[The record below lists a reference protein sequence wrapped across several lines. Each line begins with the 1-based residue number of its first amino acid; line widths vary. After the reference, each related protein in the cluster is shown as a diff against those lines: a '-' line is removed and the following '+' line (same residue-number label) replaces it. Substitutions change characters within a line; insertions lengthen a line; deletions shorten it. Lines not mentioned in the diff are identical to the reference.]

1 MPYERT
7 DARTTEHRA
16 QPGAPAPARQPAG
29 PGPAHRTAESPDRP
43 GRSDRRRAHRVA
55 RRRPR
60 VGGRRAGARQ
70 DPAGTRPGA
79 LLRRRLR
86 AHPVHP
92 RPDAQ
97 RRHRPRRIR
106 PRQRAVQ
113 AAQGAG
119 VHPPAAGGRDQP
131 RAGQDPGRPPGS
143 DAGAPGHPGRTRP
156 AGAAAVHGAGDA
168 EPDRAGR
175 HLSAAGSRTRPLHAQ
190 AAHRLPGRSR
200 GTDPGAPGDPLRAQR
215 HARRGQPAAAAEGQR
230 RSRPAADRQRPADRR
245 PGPRLCR
252 APGPHHPQLA
262 GPGPRRRTSRVDR
275 PGPLRPGPGAAA
287 RRRVRGAGRHQGL
300 CPGGPAPSGPA
311 VSGAGHR
318 GAVGGPGP
326 ATVARPGTG
335 PRRMKPSRALLA
347 LFAALLL
354 LAIGLGSLS
363 ALGQRL
369 PAQLHTFW
377 WAALAAL
384 LLLGLLDALWARRQ
398 AVPKLSRQLSGNL
411 PLGRWSEVRLHL
423 QHTYRRP
430 VRLTLFDHLP
440 AGMDFEYL
448 PQEVE
453 LRPGEST
460 EVGYR
465 VRPLNRGHFVFP
477 RCELELPSPL
487 RLWRQRR
494 YLEARGETRVYPD
507 FARLYG
513 AELMAVDH
521 WLNQIG
527 VRGGQRRGLGLE
539 FHQLREFRDG
549 DTLRQI
555 DWKATARKRTPIA
568 REYQDERDQQI
579 LFLLDCGRR
588 MRSQDGD
595 LSHFDHAL
603 NASLLLAYVALR
615 QGDAVGAM
623 TFAGDDRRHLPPGK
637 GSAQLGAL
645 LNTVYDLQTSQRPAD
660 FPEAVQAV
668 LSRQRRRALVILVT
682 NLRDE
687 DDEELLGAVKRL
699 GRQHRVLVASLREE
713 VLDTLRHEPV
723 ARYEQAL
730 AYTGTIDYL
739 NARNGL
745 HEKLAAHGVPVLDAR
760 PSELGPE
767 LISRYLGWKRA
778 GVL

>member
-1 MPYERT
+1 MSEQTPEQPSTAPNPALQRQRASQLAQALRSELQKALIGQGAVIDDVLTALLAGGHVLVEGVPGLGKTLLVRALARCFDGGFARIQFTPDLMPSDVTGHAVYDLASEQFKLRKGPVFTHLLLADEINRAPAKTQAALLEVMQERQVT
-7 DARTTEHRA
+7 LEGRALPVPQPFMVLATQNPIEQEGTYPLPEAELDRFMLKLRIDYPAEAEEQTLVRQVTRSARSDMLDVANLRPLLKDKDVLALQRIASDLPIDDQVLDYAVRLARTTRNW
-16 QPGAPAPARQPAG
+16 PGLALGAG
-29 PGPAHRTAESPDRP
+29 P
-43 GRSDRRRAHRVA
+43 RASIALVRW
-55 RRRPR
+55 
-60 VGGRRAGARQ
+60 GA
-70 DPAGTRPGA
+70 
-79 LLRRRLR
+79 
-86 AHPVHP
+86 V
-92 RPDAQ
+92 
-97 RRHRPRRIR
+97 
-106 PRQRAVQ
+106 
-113 AAQGAG
+113 
-119 VHPPAAGGRDQP
+119 
-131 RAGQDPGRPPGS
+131 
-143 DAGAPGHPGRTRP
+143 
-156 AGAAAVHGAGDA
+156 
-168 EPDRAGR
+168 
-175 HLSAAGSRTRPLHAQ
+175 
-190 AAHRLPGRSR
+190 
-200 GTDPGAPGDPLRAQR
+200 
-215 HARRGQPAAAAEGQR
+215 
-230 RSRPAADRQRPADRR
+230 
-245 PGPRLCR
+245 
-252 APGPHHPQLA
+252 
-262 GPGPRRRTSRVDR
+262 
-275 PGPLRPGPGAAA
+275 A

-335 PRRMKPSRALLA
+335 PPRMKPSRALLA

-377 WAALAAL
+377 WAVLAAL

-713 VLDTLRHEPV
+713 VLDTLRQEPV